1 MDDWGPMG
9 SHVYLCGRLVVT
21 GPTLVID
28 ERELPGRQ
36 GRLALALL
44 CLERRR
50 PVAVERLVT
59 ALWGDEPPPDPA
71 GALASIISKLRG
83 ALRRCCDVGPD
94 VISATT
100 GTYQL
105 RLPIDCAVD
114 LEDARTAIDRAE
126 GARRRGEPAPAWADA
141 TVATSVARRGFLP
154 GETGDWVRSVQREL
168 ERIARRGYDTL
179 TWVWTTRGDGV
190 LATAM
195 AEHAVEIAPLHEP
208 AWRTLM
214 ATHACFGSRAD
225 ALRSYRRCREVLGE
239 QLGVAPDAETTEL
252 YAQLLAT

>member
-1 MDDWGPMG
+1 MIGARWAATSTCAGASSSAAP
-9 SHVYLCGRLVVT
+9 R
-21 GPTLVID
+21 LVID

-50 PVAVERLVT
+50 PVAVDRLVT

-94 VISATT
+94 VISATA
-100 GTYQL
+100 GSYQL

-126 GARRRGEPAPAWADA
+126 GARRRGEPGPAWADA
-141 TVATSVARRGFLP
+141 TVATSIARRGFLP
-154 GETGDWVRSVQREL
+154 GETGRLGAQPCSASWSASPAV
-168 ERIARRGYDTL
+168 A
-179 TWVWTTRGDGV
+179 TTR
-190 LATAM
+190 
-195 AEHAVEIAPLHEP
+195 
-208 AWRTLM
+208 
-214 ATHACFGSRAD
+214 
-225 ALRSYRRCREVLGE
+225 
-239 QLGVAPDAETTEL
+239 
-252 YAQLLAT
+252 